1 MRCESDGTSPCRGAE
16 SALHFRDQVP
26 DVECLCNAAGVSCT
40 NQRESSI
47 SSLKRAGCGYPR
59 SEEL

>member
-1 MRCESDGTSPCRGAE
+1 MRCESDGILPCRGAE

-26 DVECLCNAAGVSCT
+26 EVECLCNEVGVSCE

-47 SSLKRAGCGYPR
+47 NSLKRAGCGCPR
-59 SEEL
+59 PEKL